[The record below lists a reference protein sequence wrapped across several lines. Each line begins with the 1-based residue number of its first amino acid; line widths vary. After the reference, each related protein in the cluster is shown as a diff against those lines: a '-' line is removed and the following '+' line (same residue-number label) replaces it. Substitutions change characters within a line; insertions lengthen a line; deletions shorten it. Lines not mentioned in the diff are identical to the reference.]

1 MSKVLVA
8 MSGGVDSSVTAYL
21 LKKTGYEIE
30 GVYFKL
36 HKNEKY
42 HQENIKNVKKVASY
56 LNIPYRVISFE
67 EVFQEK
73 IYDYFVK
80 TYKEGLTPNPCV
92 VCNKTIK
99 LGLLVEYAKKEGFD
113 KIATGHYAKIK
124 DGFICEAKDK
134 TKDQSYFLAFVK
146 RENLPFILFPL
157 SDLLKEEVKEIAK
170 EIEVLKDIVKQKEST
185 EICFVENSYIDI
197 LKEHYNI
204 NLPGEVLNKEGKVV
218 GEHKGYM
225 HYTIGKR
232 RGFTVKG
239 AHKPHYILKIDAKN
253 NRIIV
258 GGKEDLDVFEFE
270 IEDINFYTK
279 EKNFD
284 SFVKIRYRS
293 PKIPCQVQIVDN
305 KRALVKLK
313 RSVQGVAPGQAAV
326 FYEGEKVIGGGWI
339 KEQK

>member
-1 MSKVLVA
+1 

-21 LKKTGYEIE
+21 LKKEGHEIE

-36 HKNEKY
+36 HKNEAY
-42 HQENIKNVKKVASY
+42 HEKNIKNVQKVASY

-80 TYKEGLTPNPCV
+80 TYKKGLTPNPCV

-99 LGLLVEYAKKEGFD
+99 LGLLVRYAKKEGFD
-113 KIATGHYAKIK
+113 EIATGHYAKIK
-124 DGFICEAKDK
+124 DGFIYEAKDK

-146 RENLPFILFPL
+146 RENLPFIRFPL

-170 EIEVLKDIVKQKEST
+170 NIKVLKEIVKEKEST
-185 EICFVENSYIDI
+185 EICFVENSYIEI
-197 LKEHYNI
+197 LKRHFNI
-204 NLPGEVLNKEGKVV
+204 NLPGKVLNKEGKVV

-239 AHKPHYILKIDAKN
+239 AHKPHYVLKIDAAKN
-253 NRIIV
+253 QIIV
-258 GGKEDLDVFEFE
+258 GSKEDLNTLSFE

-293 PKIPCQVQIVDN
+293 PKIACKVEIKEN
-305 KRALVKLK
+305 KKALIKLK
-313 RSVQGVAPGQAAV
+313 ESVQGVAPGQAAV
-326 FYEGEKVIGGGWI
+326 FYDGEKVIGGGWI